1 MPKFGVEEESLVAK
15 RLFAAMMRLCLLVF
29 LAGLFP
35 QEARAATRIHSAYS
49 SSGGEQALPYIA
61 KRAGLFQKYGLDVDL
76 LFISGGS
83 TTIQAMIGG
92 DVPLSQVAGPAVVQ
106 ARLAG
111 SDVVFVAGLLNTLIQ
126 NVITAPD
133 ITRPELLKGKKFA
146 ISRFGSESD
155 FAARLALKKLGLEPQ
170 KDVTLLQIGGQTARY
185 VALKGGSIHA
195 TLLLP
200 PLHAVARSEGFNVL
214 VSMAEMGIPYQ
225 STGIATSRAY
235 IREHRDVVMNYVKAY
250 VEGIQYYRRHK
261 SDVVQML
268 SDFLKL
274 KDQKRIEAAYESY
287 VKLYAWPP
295 YPSAEGMQ
303 TILDVTAPSNPKAK
317 EARGEDSVTME
328 FIRELDQTGFL
339 KAVSR

>member
-1 MPKFGVEEESLVAK
+1 MGKK
-15 RLFAAMMRLCLLVF
+15 F
-29 LAGLFP
+29 LALLTVLVLVNIAWVLLP
-35 QEARAATRIHSAYS
+35 QAVPAATRMNSAYS

-61 KRAGLFQKYGLDVDL
+61 KRAGLFAKYGLDVDL

-83 TTIQAMIGG
+83 TTIQAMIAG
-92 DVPLSQVAGPAVVQ
+92 DVPISQVAGPAVVQ

-111 SDVVFVAGLLNTLIQ
+111 SDVVFVAGVLNTLIQ

-155 FAARLALKKLGLEPQ
+155 FAARLALKKMGLDPQ

-185 VALKGGSIHA
+185 VALKGGSIQA

-200 PLHAVARSEGFNVL
+200 PLHMMARSEGFHIL
-214 VSMAEMGIPYQ
+214 ASMAEMGIPYQ
-225 STGIATSRAY
+225 STGIATPRAY
-235 IREHRDVVMNYVKAY
+235 IREHREVVMNYLKGYLEA
-250 VEGIQYYRRHK
+250 IQYYRKHK
-261 SDVVQML
+261 PEVVRML

-274 KDQKRIEAAYESY
+274 KDQKQIEAAYESY

-295 YPSAEGMQ
+295 YPTAEGMQ
-303 TILDVTAPSNPKAK
+303 TILDVTAPTNPKAK
-317 EARGEDSVTME
+317 EARAEDAVTTE
-328 FIRELDQTGFL
+328 FVRELEQTGFL
-339 KAVSR
+339 RSVSR